1 MIVDLKLC
9 NRTNLVIGYFV
20 IKIGLAPA
28 PSGASILGMPIPIFF
43 VGLLQGS
50 WKLGVLQLFFLLID
64 TIIYYP
70 FFKVADD
77 ALYKE
82 EISNES

>member
-1 MIVDLKLC
+1 
-9 NRTNLVIGYFV
+9 
-20 IKIGLAPA
+20 
-28 PSGASILGMPIPIFF
+28 MPIPIFF